1 MIVLS
6 ISNSDPG
13 STRCG
18 TDFAGDTRK
27 VSDAIPV
34 AVITIESHPDMQV
47 FSSLSDSTKK
57 RSYQWL
63 TSCEARSGRRRPA
76 QGTAFQQMIS
86 DVSTRDSKLASF
98 HHFLSDLVEIVMLR

>member
-34 AVITIESHPDMQV
+34 AIITIDSHPDIHV
-47 FSSLSDSTKK
+47 FSALSDSKN
-57 RSYQWL
+57 
-63 TSCEARSGRRRPA
+63 EAFVPMA
-76 QGTAFQQMIS
+76 Y
-86 DVSTRDSKLASF
+86 KL
-98 HHFLSDLVEIVMLR
+98 